1 MLVKIMYFILLV
13 SDQDK
18 ALDFYTKL
26 GFEKRIDYPGTEG
39 RFLTLG
45 AALFIQPAKKGL
57 AREMAI
63 LKSVRAFDFFGHFFY
78 KHIGSLFVNSPL
90 TFVKRQIS
98 K

>member
-1 MLVKIMYFILLV
+1 MLVKIMYFMLLV

-45 AALFIQPAKKGL
+45 AALFIQPAKKKSGKGGDY
-57 AREMAI
+57 
-63 LKSVRAFDFFGHFFY
+63 LK
-78 KHIGSLFVNSPL
+78 
-90 TFVKRQIS
+90 KRNGFRFL
-98 K
+98 